1 MGERTGWWR
10 GLLNMVKRMKK
21 ATIRQKSPMA
31 SERAK
36 PRMTY
41 EKSCCFKVPD
51 ITSDKAPE
59 HSPNPSPRASHLAV
73 AAATPLNLAAVSM
86 SLEMAL
92 I

>member
-41 EKSCCFKVPD
+41 KKSCCFKEKFL
-51 ITSDKAPE
+51 T
-59 HSPNPSPRASHLAV
+59 
-73 AAATPLNLAAVSM
+73 
-86 SLEMAL
+86 
-92 I
+92 